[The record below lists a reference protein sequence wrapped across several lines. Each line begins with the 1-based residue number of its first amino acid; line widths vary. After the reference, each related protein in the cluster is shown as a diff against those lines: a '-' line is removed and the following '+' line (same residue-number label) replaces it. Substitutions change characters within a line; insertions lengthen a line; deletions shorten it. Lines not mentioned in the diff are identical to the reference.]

1 MPWAKAAP
9 AILMICEKKDS
20 NVLSGR
26 WGARTE
32 DNLAEPQ
39 GLTDEVLAAK
49 AKSGDTTAFGELVE
63 RHQGKAIGLAYSIT
77 RNYDDARDVAQDAF
91 VKAYGALARFESR
104 SKFTTWL
111 YRIVTNQA
119 LDFVRKRRELPQ
131 EDMSIFESIEDGTA
145 LSMEEALKDEEL
157 KAALTAC
164 VSRLPE
170 NQRKA
175 VTLRYFAGLSVE
187 ETAKAM
193 EIAAGT
199 VKATCF
205 QAVGNLKK
213 YFSEKEGLGHV
224 V

>member
-1 MPWAKAAP
+1 LGGPT
-9 AILMICEKKDS
+9 
-20 NVLSGR
+20 R
-26 WGARTE
+26 
-32 DNLAEPQ
+32 
-39 GLTDEVLAAK
+39 LTDEALAARAK
-49 AKSGDTTAFGELVE
+49 AGDAAAFGELVE
-63 RHQGKAIGLAYSIT
+63 RHQEKAIGVAYSIT
-77 RNYDDARDVAQDAF
+77 RNFADARDVAQDAF
-91 VKAYGALARFESR
+91 VKAYQALGRFESR

-119 LDFVRKRRELPQ
+119 LDFVRRRRELPQ
-131 EDMSIFESIEDGTA
+131 EDMSVFESIEDGA
-145 LSMEEALKDEEL
+145 ASIEEALKDEEL

-193 EIAAGT
+193 EIATGT

-213 YFSEKEGLGHV
+213 FFSEREGLGHAV
-224 V
+224 